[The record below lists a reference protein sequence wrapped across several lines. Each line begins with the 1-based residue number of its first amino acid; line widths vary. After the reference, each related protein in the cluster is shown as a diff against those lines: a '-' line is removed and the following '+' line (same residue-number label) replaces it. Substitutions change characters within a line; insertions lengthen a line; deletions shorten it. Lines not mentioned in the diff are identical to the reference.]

1 MKLYD
6 EENKIDFTQEPMF
19 LGIGRNMQRYDV
31 YKYKIFFDM
40 AERMDSV
47 FWKPNEISLVKDKID
62 YHELTE
68 HERRIFDLNL
78 KRQILL
84 DSIQGRSITQ
94 TFSRVTTLPELEY
107 VFIRWEFQESNHSNA
122 YSHILRNV
130 YDNPADV
137 FDTIIDDEMIKK
149 HAKTI
154 TEHYERLY
162 ELINSYE
169 ADQYT
174 ISDHMIRQAIYLAFI
189 SVNILEGVRFYVSFA
204 CTFAFAENKKMEGNA
219 KELKL
224 IARDENMHLALTQK
238 IINILRKED
247 SEGFTKIIEENSTE
261 VEAMY
266 QKAADEEIEWAEYL
280 FRDGSILGLNTEILT
295 RYMKYITNQRMR
307 AIGLNK
313 LFTDDGLSSNPLP
326 WMDSWLG
333 SSKTEELPQE
343 TELSSYLVGALDKT
357 IEEDAWG
364 DL

>member
-19 LGIGRNMQRYDV
+19 LGTGRNMQRYDV
-31 YKYKIFFDM
+31 YKFKWFFDQG
-40 AERMDSV
+40 EKMDSV

-62 YHELTE
+62 YHELSE

-84 DSIQGRSITQ
+84 DSIQGRSIQQ
-94 TFSRVTTLPELEY
+94 TFGRVTTLPELEY
-107 VFIRWEFQESNHSNA
+107 ACERWQFQESNHSNA

-162 ELINSYE
+162 DLINMHE
-169 ADQYT
+169 ADSYT
-174 ISDHMIRQAIYLAFI
+174 VSDHMLRQAIYLAFV

-238 IINILRKED
+238 VLNILRKEPT
-247 SEGFTKIIEENSTE
+247 EGFTKIIEENKDAVIE
-261 VEAMY
+261 MY
-266 QKAADEEIEWAEYL
+266 TKAAEEEIEWAEYL

-295 RYMKYITNQRMR
+295 RYMKHITNQRMK
-307 AIGLNK
+307 AIGLLK
-313 LFTDDGLSSNPLP
+313 LFDDEGISSNPLP

-333 SSKTEELPQE
+333 SSKTEEMPQE
-343 TELSSYLVGALDKT
+343 TEISSYLVGVLDKT
-357 IEEDAWG
+357 TEEDVW
-364 DL
+364 